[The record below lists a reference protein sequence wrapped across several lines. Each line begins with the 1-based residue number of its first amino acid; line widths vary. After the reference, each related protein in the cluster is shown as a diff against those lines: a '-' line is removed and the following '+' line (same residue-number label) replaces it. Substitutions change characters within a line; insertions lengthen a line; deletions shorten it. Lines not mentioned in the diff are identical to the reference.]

1 MNNLNFL
8 DREIER
14 VDIVFENCEVY
25 EVPADCIYRMTVDNI
40 KFQTVLHFNGLS
52 EFTKPGETSNFTS
65 CEYASIIINKKG
77 MNLKSSWNEMYGDD
91 EDDSLKERV
100 KHNDITHFDLI
111 YKDGTHL
118 YVSVPWEDGN
128 SEFDN
133 KYQHNDI
140 RDDIIFID
148 IYDNYNEKQEKE
160 SNDECYSMYQYE
172 MYEEKYRSN
181 VPEYVQAAFALID
194 EELARVMW
202 NINQEEFD
210 SPFSNTGEQ
219 FKNDVFEVE
228 AYSWDNEYDQK
239 YNFKWKDYK
248 VRWYKHC
255 KRDPQANRDI
265 TPEECSQM
273 LSECLES
280 IRAMDID
287 EDDLLTSQ
295 EKKHYCL
302 HCGEPTEFKELQ
314 NGKWA
319 CEKCLNDL
327 GKEQIALKEEV
338 ENTLYEFGFDKEEDI
353 TNCIDTFIDIVK
365 YAKNNTTIE
374 TLDHLIKGL
383 GAVSIS
389 LKYENGLLDEETKR
403 KIDEETAKYKKSIDK

>member
-77 MNLKSSWNEMYGDD
+77 MNLKSSWNEMYSDD

-111 YKDGTHL
+111 YKDGAHL
-118 YVSVPWEDGN
+118 YVSVPWENGN

-148 IYDNYNEKQEKE
+148 ICDNYNEKQEKE
-160 SNDECYSMYQYE
+160 SNDECYSMYKYE

-194 EELARVMW
+194 EELSRVMW

-255 KRDPQANRDI
+255 KRDPQANREISAD
-265 TPEECSQM
+265 ECATM
-273 LSECLES
+273 LNECLES
-280 IRAMDID
+280 IRSMDID
-287 EDDLLTSQ
+287 EDDLFTSQ

-327 GKEQIALKEEV
+327 GKEQIALKEEI

>member
-160 SNDECYSMYQYE
+160 SNDECYETYKYD
-172 MYEEKYRSN
+172 MYEEKYHGD
-181 VPEYVQAAFALID
+181 VPDYVQAAFSLID

-228 AYSWDNEYDQK
+228 AYSWDDEYDQK

-365 YAKNNTTIE
+365 YAKNNTAIE

>member
-1 MNNLNFL
+1 MNNLNFF
-8 DREIER
+8 DKEIKE
-14 VDIVFENCEVY
+14 VDIVFENCEAY
-25 EVPADCIYRMTVDNI
+25 TVPADCIYRMTIDDI
-40 KFQTVLHFNGLS
+40 KFALTMHYNGLN
-52 EFTKPGETSNFTS
+52 EYEKPGNVTDFTS
-65 CEYASIIINKKG
+65 CEYASIILNKKG
-77 MNLKSSWNEMYGDD
+77 LECTSNWDETDD
-91 EDDSLKERV
+91 EKILLKERI
-100 KHNDITHFDLI
+100 KHNDITQLDI
-111 YKDGTHL
+111 VYTDDTHINIL
-118 YVSVPWEDGN
+118 VPWEDGN
-128 SEFDN
+128 SEYDN
-133 KYQHNDI
+133 KYQHNYI
-140 RDDIIFID
+140 KDDMIIID
-148 IYDNYNEKQEKE
+148 IDRNYDEEKE
-160 SNDECYSMYQYE
+160 TQANDECYETYKYD
-172 MYEEKYRSN
+172 MYEEKYHSD
-181 VPEYVQAAFALID
+181 VPDYVQAAFSLID

-228 AYSWDNEYDQK
+228 AYSWDDEYDQK

-338 ENTLYEFGFDKEEDI
+338 ENTLYEFSFDKEEDI

>member
-1 MNNLNFL
+1 MNNLNFF
-8 DREIER
+8 DKEIKE
-14 VDIVFENCEVY
+14 VDIVFENCEAY
-25 EVPADCIYRMTVDNI
+25 TVPADCIYRMTIDDI
-40 KFQTVLHFNGLS
+40 KFALTMHYNGLN
-52 EFTKPGETSNFTS
+52 EYEKPGNVTDFTS
-65 CEYASIIINKKG
+65 CEYASIILNKKG
-77 MNLKSSWNEMYGDD
+77 LECTSNWDETDD
-91 EDDSLKERV
+91 EKILLKERI
-100 KHNDITHFDLI
+100 KHNDITQLDI
-111 YKDGTHL
+111 VYTDDTHINIL
-118 YVSVPWEDGN
+118 VPWEDGN
-128 SEFDN
+128 SEYDN
-133 KYQHNDI
+133 KYQHNYI
-140 RDDIIFID
+140 KDDMIIID
-148 IYDNYNEKQEKE
+148 IDRNYDKEKE
-160 SNDECYSMYQYE
+160 TQANDECYETYKYD
-172 MYEEKYRSN
+172 MYEEKYHSD
-181 VPEYVQAAFALID
+181 VPDYVQAAFSLID

-228 AYSWDNEYDQK
+228 AYSWDDEYDQK

>member
-14 VDIVFENCEVY
+14 VDIVF
-25 EVPADCIYRMTVDNI
+25 DNI

-160 SNDECYSMYQYE
+160 SNDECYETYKYD
-172 MYEEKYRSN
+172 MYEEKYHSD
-181 VPEYVQAAFALID
+181 VPDYVQAAFSLID

-228 AYSWDNEYDQK
+228 AYSWDDEYDQK

-255 KRDPQANRDI
+255 KRDPQANREISAD
-265 TPEECSQM
+265 ECATM
-273 LSECLES
+273 LNECLES

-327 GKEQIALKEEV
+327 GKEQIALKEEI

-365 YAKNNTTIE
+365 YAKNNTAIE

>member
-1 MNNLNFL
+1 MNNLNFF
-8 DREIER
+8 DKEIKE

-25 EVPADCIYRMTVDNI
+25 TVPADCIYRMTIDDI
-40 KFQTVLHFNGLS
+40 KFALTMHYNGLN
-52 EFTKPGETSNFTS
+52 EYKKPGNVTDFTS
-65 CEYASIIINKKG
+65 CEYASIILNKKG
-77 MNLKSSWNEMYGDD
+77 LECTSNWDEMDD
-91 EDDSLKERV
+91 EKILLKERI
-100 KHNDITHFDLI
+100 KHNDITQLDI
-111 YKDGTHL
+111 VYTDDTHINIL
-118 YVSVPWEDGN
+118 VPWEDGN
-128 SEFDN
+128 SEYDN
-133 KYQHNDI
+133 KYQHNYIKDDMIVVDI
-140 RDDIIFID
+140 DRN
-148 IYDNYNEKQEKE
+148 YDEEKE
-160 SNDECYSMYQYE
+160 TQANDECYETYKYD
-172 MYEEKYRSN
+172 MYEEKYHSD
-181 VPEYVQAAFALID
+181 VPDYVQAAFSLID

-210 SPFSNTGEQ
+210 SPFSNTGER
-219 FKNDVFEVE
+219 FKNDIFEVE
-228 AYSWDNEYDQK
+228 AYSWDDEYDQK

-280 IRAMDID
+280 IRSMDID

-327 GKEQIALKEEV
+327 GKEQIALKEEI